1 MGLKSLLFDTV
12 CPSFHGLQVDTYV
25 ECTLKGVKHQEAR
38 LSVTRPQSRLPI
50 TPGILRHLRGIW
62 GRNPHDYDAIMLWAA
77 CCMCFFGFLRSG
89 EVTVSSMREYDQEAH
104 LSEGD
109 VMVDSV
115 SKPTVVQ
122 VRIKTDPFRK
132 GVMVYLGLLRMS
144 CARSLQ

>member
-1 MGLKSLLFDTV
+1 
-12 CPSFHGLQVDTYV
+12 
-25 ECTLKGVKHQEAR
+25 
-38 LSVTRPQSRLPI
+38 
-50 TPGILRHLRGIW
+50 
-62 GRNPHDYDAIMLWAA
+62 MLWAA

-122 VRIKTDPFRK
+122 VNPRLTL
-132 GVMVYLGLLRMS
+132 LGRV
-144 CARSLQ
+144 